1 MRNWDTDR
9 KREKLCNRAIE
20 LDLLAMLLQRKGWK
34 KIARTSN
41 RTLDYDYFKSSFGDS
56 VHQCRDKE
64 SRRFWHALHPY
75 SGISTCQG
83 CCRVWNPEWVGIYAC
98 TRSDIRV
105 YTTHNIP
112 GDPPQTK
119 PRLVSHHCALWEFMN
134 WKRIIALLTTWSL
147 CDSGKSYLLREKFIS
162 FEDWSVRVIYSI

>member
-1 MRNWDTDR
+1 MSPKKVAGR
-9 KREKLCNRAIE
+9 KR
-20 LDLLAMLLQRKGWK
+20 
-34 KIARTSN
+34 RTRN
-41 RTLDYDYFKSSFGDS
+41 RTLDYDHFKPSFGDS

-83 CCRVWNPEWVGIYAC
+83 CCRVWNSEWVGIYAY

-112 GDPPQTK
+112 GDPPQTE
-119 PRLVSHHCALWEFMN
+119 PRLVSHHCALW
-134 WKRIIALLTTWSL
+134 
-147 CDSGKSYLLREKFIS
+147 
-162 FEDWSVRVIYSI
+162 

>member
-1 MRNWDTDR
+1 
-9 KREKLCNRAIE
+9 
-20 LDLLAMLLQRKGWK
+20 MLSSKSDWK
-34 KIARTSN
+34 KITRTRNN
-41 RTLDYDYFKSSFGDS
+41 RTLDYDHFKPSFWNF

-83 CCRVWNPEWVGIYAC
+83 CCRVWNPEWVDIYAY

-105 YTTHNIP
+105 YTTDNIP
-112 GDPPQTK
+112 GDPPQTE

-147 CDSGKSYLLREKFIS
+147 CDSGKSYTF
-162 FEDWSVRVIYSI
+162 FEESLSLSEAVLVIYSTQAILRECKYTIIDYSFGCFM